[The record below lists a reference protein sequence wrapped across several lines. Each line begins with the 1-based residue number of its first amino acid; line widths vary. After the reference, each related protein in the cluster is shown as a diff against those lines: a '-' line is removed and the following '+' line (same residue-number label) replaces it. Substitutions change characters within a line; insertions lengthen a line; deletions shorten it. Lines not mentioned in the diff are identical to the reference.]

1 MTTGNA
7 IVALI
12 SAGVS
17 TSKYPPAKPG
27 ALMIG
32 PLKAA
37 EGVADATPV
46 SFGHLKVAN
55 QRHRFN

>member
-1 MTTGNA
+1 
-7 IVALI
+7 
-12 SAGVS
+12 
-17 TSKYPPAKPG
+17 
-27 ALMIG
+27 MIG

-37 EGVADATPV
+37 EGVADTTPV